1 MIYIDVS
8 SSYIDK
14 IINKSKYDKNN
25 FNKIK
30 ENIVKDI
37 NILKSLKPD
46 IFIDNYVIKYN
57 KYKILQAKNIFEII
71 VYLELCGIQRDID
84 YTFDWK
90 FFLKN
95 N

>member
-1 MIYIDVS
+1 MIYIDLS
-8 SSYIDK
+8 SSFTDEF
-14 IINKSKYDKNN
+14 INGSKYGKNN

-46 IFIDNYVIKYN
+46 IFIDNYVIKYS
-57 KYKILQAKNIFEII
+57 KYKILQAKNIFEIV

-90 FFLKN
+90 VFLKN
-95 N
+95 I